1 MKENLRLHS
10 SVCRIRD
17 SLVAERAQESCSRD
31 AVRLR
36 VRRAQRMVRGEEE
49 RGRGGDEVSE
59 GLHRTV
65 TTFPNVLRG
74 PQNCGEAR

>member
-1 MKENLRLHS
+1 M
-10 SVCRIRD
+10 
-17 SLVAERAQESCSRD
+17 AERAQESCSRD

-36 VRRAQRMVRGEEE
+36 VRCAQRMVRGEEE

-65 TTFPNVLRG
+65 STFPDILRG
-74 PQNCGEAR
+74 PRGCGETR